1 MFYIFNSN
9 NKITGWC
16 DYLPDIDDLN
26 SRSEFWIESKDIIE
40 DPRTLVVGKYRSLWE
55 PAPSE
60 KTEEQLLKDKT
71 EKLLNERN
79 AALSSTDW
87 IVSRHME
94 QKVLTISTSLSDEDF
109 NKYLVYRQELRDIT
123 SDINFPNV
131 ELPAIPQ
138 IIRG

>member
-9 NKITGWC
+9 DKIIGWC

-26 SRSEFWIESKDIIE
+26 SRDEFWIESNDVIK
-40 DPRTLVVGKYRSLWE
+40 DPRTLIVGKYRSLWE

-79 AALSSTDW
+79 VALSSTDW

-94 QKVLTISTSLSDEDF
+94 QKVLNISTSLSDEDF

>member
-1 MFYIFNSN
+1 MYYIFNSED
-9 NKITGWC
+9 IVVGWC
-16 DYLPDIDDLN
+16 DFEPNTDDLN
-26 SRSEFWIESKDIIE
+26 SRMEYYIYSSEIINN
-40 DPRTLVVGKYRSLWE
+40 PLNLIVGKYGSLWE

-79 AALSSTDW
+79 VALSSTDW

-94 QKVLTISTSLSDEDF
+94 QKVLNISTSLSDECF

-131 ELPAIPQ
+131 ELPATPQ
-138 IIRG
+138 VIRG

>member
-1 MFYIFNSN
+1 MFYIFNSGN
-9 NKITGWC
+9 EIIGWC

-26 SRSEFWIESKDIIE
+26 SRAEFWIESNDVIK
-40 DPRTLVVGKYRSLWE
+40 DPRTLIVGKYRSLWE

-60 KTEEQLLKDKT
+60 KTQEQLLQDKT

-87 IVSRHME
+87 VVSRHME
-94 QKVLTISTSLSDEDF
+94 QKVLNISTSLSDEDF
-109 NKYLVYRQELRDIT
+109 NKHLVYRQELRDIT

-131 ELPAIPQ
+131 ELPATPQ